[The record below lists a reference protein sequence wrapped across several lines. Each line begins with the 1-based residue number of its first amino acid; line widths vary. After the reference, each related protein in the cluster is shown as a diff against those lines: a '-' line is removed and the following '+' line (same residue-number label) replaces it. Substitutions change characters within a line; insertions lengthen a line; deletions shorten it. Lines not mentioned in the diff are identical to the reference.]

1 MDKASIGDLKR
12 RYEKQS
18 RKDGRTVRDNENKK
32 RKNKGFTLVEVLV
45 AAAIL
50 SILVP
55 PILSSF
61 VAIARVNAKS
71 RRKLSATTIAN
82 GVMESVK
89 GFELSQVAR
98 QCDFPSSGCYV
109 VAGFSGTASEVLFSD
124 LTTTT
129 HSVTQN
135 GSEYNFDGQTSGNY
149 AFKFVGVEMDG
160 TTYDVLLTYKKNATN
175 TKSEVVV
182 EKTDGSTETKTTEAI
197 LGAVAIRVLTYY
209 DVDIKVFRGGQSMTS
224 TPLVHITGTKAD
236 YN

>member
-1 MDKASIGDLKR
+1 MK
-12 RYEKQS
+12 KQE
-18 RKDGRTVRDNENKK
+18 RMGETVRDSENKK
-32 RKNKGFTLVEVLV
+32 RKHKGFTLVEVLV

-50 SILVP
+50 SLVVP

-98 QCDFPSSGCYV
+98 QCDFPSDGFYV
-109 VAGFSGTASEVLFSD
+109 IAGFTGTASEVSYSSLGTPVS
-124 LTTTT
+124 
-129 HSVTQN
+129 SVTKS
-135 GSEYNFDGQTSGNY
+135 GTEYTFNGQTSGDY
-149 AFKFVGVEMDG
+149 AFKFIGVQMDG
-160 TTYDVLLTYKKNATN
+160 TTYDVLLTYHKNPES
-175 TKSEVVV
+175 TKADVTVVPDSSQPEV
-182 EKTDGSTETKTTEAI
+182 TTTKTTAEI
-197 LGAVAIRVLTYY
+197 FGPVSIRVLTYY
-209 DVDIKVFRGGQSMTS
+209 DVEIKVFRGGQDMSS

>member
-1 MDKASIGDLKR
+1 M
-12 RYEKQS
+12 
-18 RKDGRTVRDNENKK
+18 RDNENKK

-61 VAIARVNAKS
+61 VAIAKVNAKS

-98 QCDFPSSGCYV
+98 QCDFPSDGFYV
-109 VAGFSGTASEVLFSD
+109 IAGFTGTVSEVSYSNLGTAVS
-124 LTTTT
+124 
-129 HSVTQN
+129 SVTKS
-135 GSEYNFDGQTSGNY
+135 GAEYTFNGQTSGDY
-149 AFKFVGVEMDG
+149 AFKFIGVQMDG
-160 TTYDVLLTYKKNATN
+160 TTYDVLLTYHKNPES
-175 TKSEVVV
+175 TKADVTVVPDPTQPLV
-182 EKTDGSTETKTTEAI
+182 TTTKTTSEI
-197 LGAVAIRVLTYY
+197 FGPVSIRVLTYY
-209 DVDIKVFRGGQSMTS
+209 DVEIKVFRGGQDMTT